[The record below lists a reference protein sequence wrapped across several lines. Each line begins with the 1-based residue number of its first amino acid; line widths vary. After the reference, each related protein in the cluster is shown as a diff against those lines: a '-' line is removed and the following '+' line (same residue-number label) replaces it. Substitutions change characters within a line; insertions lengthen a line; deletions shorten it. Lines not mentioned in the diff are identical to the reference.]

1 MTDKINRL
9 AYLNTLDENKKP
21 LDLLLEIIEI
31 ESYKY
36 DFNQLGI
43 ISTDGKSIKDI
54 INNKYNIEIEDYI
67 LTKWINDKFYL
78 ENNKIRLR
86 NKNNSESL
94 EKKIG
99 KIEAGEKKFL
109 EQVSEIRNDFINF
122 AREKFNIK
130 YNNEQ
135 SKNIFNE
142 YIYTGESVTFDLK
155 KFILLLKKKM

>member
-78 ENNKIRLR
+78 ENNKIPYRKLL
-86 NKNNSESL
+86 SA
-94 EKKIG
+94 KKIW
-99 KIEAGEKKFL
+99 KI
-109 EQVSEIRNDFINF
+109 
-122 AREKFNIK
+122 IK
-130 YNNEQ
+130 
-135 SKNIFNE
+135 
-142 YIYTGESVTFDLK
+142 
-155 KFILLLKKKM
+155 